1 MQNNLYLKN
10 PGAYAM
16 SLTNVMRNI
25 EVLHLQT
32 NLERTLISAS
42 QFRRK
47 CLELK
52 SFVYVF

>member
-16 SLTNVMRNI
+16 SLTNMMRNI

-32 NLERTLISAS
+32 NLKRTLISAS

-47 CLELK
+47 CLEL
-52 SFVYVF
+52 